1 MPNKRNRFGEKWSL
15 IHYHSKSFRKYK
27 YWSRDQLTAHF
38 GIYYVPPYIQ
48 TLNPRRFLVWL
59 IEVVRGNIEV
69 YQPTR
74 EYQKDFFKRYHK
86 AIKEATRLPNGLIDE
101 KSISPEFLPYYKHLL
116 RKKKWDRRW
125 TRASNKW
132 DKRLYSHKYYPYTYP
147 PPNGRTQYPEPVV
160 VLQGFYSKEYGEL
173 LYKTRFTDKQAS
185 QIFFI
190 SGKEARNRGMRIGKF
205 LYIGRRKMKP
215 PKKVSSK
222 GLLGFKYEKF
232 LQIFNKYVSKARLL
246 HKTPREREEYVR
258 QLMNKFQYGYDS
270 RKIRKSIYRKPN
282 MSHKVQKAETIRK
295 RDDYEVLEM
304 G

>member
-27 YWSRDQLTAHF
+27 YWSREQLTAHF

-116 RKKKWDRRW
+116 RKK
-125 TRASNKW
+125 
-132 DKRLYSHKYYPYTYP
+132 
-147 PPNGRTQYPEPVV
+147 NGIGGGP
-160 VLQGFYSKEYGEL
+160 GL
-173 LYKTRFTDKQAS
+173 L
-185 QIFFI
+185 I
-190 SGKEARNRGMRIGKF
+190 SGIRDYILTSTTLIHIHPLTVGLNIRN
-205 LYIGRRKMKP
+205 
-215 PKKVSSK
+215 
-222 GLLGFKYEKF
+222 
-232 LQIFNKYVSKARLL
+232 Q
-246 HKTPREREEYVR
+246 
-258 QLMNKFQYGYDS
+258 
-270 RKIRKSIYRKPN
+270 
-282 MSHKVQKAETIRK
+282 
-295 RDDYEVLEM
+295 
-304 G
+304 